1 MVIEVD
7 KIPALKQFNSGKG
20 NGQKISKQIKVS
32 LRSWWVLGIQ
42 LRSHVTMSTGQWV
55 LSKGFCES
63 KYLSWMLI
71 HK

>member
-32 LRSWWVLGIQ
+32 LRS
-42 LRSHVTMSTGQWV
+42 
-55 LSKGFCES
+55 
-63 KYLSWMLI
+63 
-71 HK
+71 